1 MELGWL
7 AFALLSA
14 LAAAF
19 VAIFA
24 KMGLAGID
32 TNVATAIRA
41 VIMALFLA
49 GVIIAQG
56 KLDKLPE
63 ILSNNRALTFI
74 VLSGIAGALSWLFY
88 FIALQKGNVA
98 QVASID
104 RLSVVFATVFAAL
117 LLSEKVTPGTAIGV
131 LLITVGAIIVA
142 LG

>member
-14 LAAAF
+14 VSAAF

-24 KMGLAGID
+24 KIGLAGID

-49 GVIIAQG
+49 GVIVAQG
-56 KLDKLPE
+56 KLDKLPS
-63 ILSNNRALTFI
+63 ILSNNKALTFI

-104 RLSVVFATVFAAL
+104 RLSVVFATVFAFL
-117 LLSEKVTPGTAIGV
+117 ILSEKVSPGTVAGV
-131 LLITVGAIIVA
+131 ILITVGAIIIA

>member
-14 LAAAF
+14 LSAAF

-24 KMGLAGID
+24 KIGLAGID
-32 TNVATAIRA
+32 TNVATAVRA

-56 KLDKLPE
+56 KLDKLPA
-63 ILSNNRALTFI
+63 ILANNKALTFI

-98 QVASID
+98 QVASVD
-104 RLSVVFATVFAAL
+104 RLSVVFATVFAAV
-117 LLSEKVTPGTAIGV
+117 LLSEKVTPGTALGV
-131 LLITVGAIIVA
+131 VLITIGAIIVA

>member
-1 MELGWL
+1 MELSWL

-24 KMGLAGID
+24 KIGLSGID
-32 TNVATAIRA
+32 TGVATAIRA
-41 VIMALFLA
+41 VIMALFLS

-56 KLDKLPE
+56 KLDKLPA
-63 ILSNNRALTFI
+63 ILANNKALTFI

-88 FIALQKGNVA
+88 FFALQQGKVS
-98 QVASID
+98 QVASVD

-117 LLSEKVTPGTAIGV
+117 LLSENVTPGTWAGV
-131 LLITVGAIIVA
+131 ALITIGAIIVA
-142 LG
+142 VS